1 MTLREEIE
9 RQMGVYY
16 SEPARVG
23 RRYHTA
29 AALPPMT
36 WRRSLKGWV
45 MLALG
50 WVLGTLFGVC
60 LVLVWEMTK

>member
-1 MTLREEIE
+1 MTAREQFELDHFGISP
-9 RQMGVYY
+9 GKI
-16 SEPARVG
+16 G

-29 AALPPMT
+29 AALPPSA

-45 MLALG
+45 ALALG
-50 WVLGTLFGVC
+50 WVLGTLFGVV

>member
-1 MTLREEIE
+1 MTSREQFELDHFGI
-9 RQMGVYY
+9 Q
-16 SEPARVG
+16 PAKVG

-29 AALPPMT
+29 AALPPST

-45 MLALG
+45 LLALG
-50 WVLGTLFGVC
+50 GVLGTLFGVV